1 MIWKAT
7 HSSIKHEVKKKVNAV
22 KQKSYCMARQE
33 KFEHKMFLVLWP
45 SLSLHCVL
53 RICVMH
59 RPDLPISRN
68 TCSAV
73 IKSTILASARQL
85 LKDNIP
91 WEPEGSRDLPLCSCR
106 PGLCELS
113 RMSQKTRTR
122 LARCGTVL
130 RPFREALPRSKSSVW
145 LKYNVVSFLD
155 RLMNFFYQQ
164 C

>member
-1 MIWKAT
+1 MKWKKRLMLWNK
-7 HSSIKHEVKKKVNAV
+7 SPIVWQDKKSLNIKCSWSFGLLSPSTV
-22 KQKSYCMARQE
+22 YCVS
-33 KFEHKMFLVLWP
+33 VLCIGQT
-45 SLSLHCVL
+45 S
-53 RICVMH
+53 
-59 RPDLPISRN
+59 PISRN

-155 RLMNFFYQQ
+155 RLMNFFLSAVLI
-164 C
+164 